1 MRARMALR
9 YAGVRCELREVVLSN
24 KPAEL
29 LAASPKGTVPVLV
42 VRHGDRADEVID
54 ESLDVMLWA
63 LAQRDPESWLDVNPT
78 QANDLVAAND
88 DDFKIWLDRYKY
100 PGAQDGAAAVRD
112 DARLQCERFLAV
124 LESRLQIHSFLMGDA
139 LSFVDV
145 AIFPFIRQC
154 ASVDREW
161 FEEAGYERLPQWL
174 SGFIEAELFT
184 QAMRKYPPW
193 EAGNEKVIF

>member
-1 MRARMALR
+1 MALH

-24 KPAEL
+24 KPAEM
-29 LAASPKGTVPVLV
+29 LAVSPKGTVPVLV
-42 VRHGDRADEVID
+42 VRHGDRTDEVID

-63 LAQRDPESWLDVNPT
+63 LAQCDPDSWLDVNPT
-78 QANDLVAAND
+78 LANDLIAAND

-100 PGAQDGAAAVRD
+100 PGTQDGADAVRD
-112 DARLQCERFLAV
+112 DARAQCERFLAI
-124 LESRLQIHSFLMGDA
+124 LEGRLDSQSFLMGEA

-145 AIFPFIRQC
+145 AIFPFVRQC

-161 FEEAGYERLPQWL
+161 FDGAGFGRLRQWL
-174 SGFIEAELFT
+174 NGLLEAELFT
-184 QAMRKYPPW
+184 HAMRKYPPW